1 MTTEQA
7 WSPGT
12 VKLLQDE
19 AVRLADI
26 AAMLD
31 DLASDLR
38 SVAPEGW
45 AGRAADAYG
54 ELRDR
59 LAQQCR
65 VGAGAYE
72 VAAGATE
79 DYVRVLAELAL
90 HRRYETASDGLARL
104 EQQRVEA
111 AERLEAAWRA
121 ATGEFE
127 AIRTALP
134 ELVTATAPAPSAVAA
149 PPRVPAAE
157 HRDGTVPQFGD
168 PRYVQDLS
176 DAVLEFF
183 ARPA

>member
-1 MTTEQA
+1 MTTEQT

-12 VKLLQDE
+12 IKLLQDE
-19 AVRLADI
+19 AVRLGDI
-26 AAMLD
+26 AAMLE

-59 LAQQCR
+59 LVKQCR
-65 VGAGAYE
+65 LGAGAYE
-72 VAAGATE
+72 TAAGATE
-79 DYVRVLAELAL
+79 SYVQILVELAG
-90 HRRYETASDGLARL
+90 RRHFETASDSLARL

-111 AERLEAAWRA
+111 AEQLESAWRA

-127 AIRTALP
+127 AIRGTLP
-134 ELVTATAPAPSAVAA
+134 ELVTPAVAA
-149 PPRVPAAE
+149 VEAPRRAPMAGRQDAPVP
-157 HRDGTVPQFGD
+157 RFGD

-176 DAVLEFF
+176 DAILEFF
-183 ARPA
+183 ARMA